1 MSEWM
6 LFNTNWAI
14 CQLRFDVIIMMFAV
28 YNTLSVDLLV
38 LDHPNNSPRVNI
50 LLHSMTLSW
59 LWANAVY

>member
-14 CQLRFDVIIMMFAV
+14 YQLRFDVMIMMLAV